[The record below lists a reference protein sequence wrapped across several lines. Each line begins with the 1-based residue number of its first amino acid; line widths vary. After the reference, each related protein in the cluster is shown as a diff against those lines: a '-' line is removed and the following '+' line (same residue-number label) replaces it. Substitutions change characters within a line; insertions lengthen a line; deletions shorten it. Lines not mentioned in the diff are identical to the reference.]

1 MPSSSRK
8 VYTKVNL
15 RSKPSKSMKK
25 QMKKIAKQTVLG
37 IAETKAVGKQSPGG
51 PTTPALSLP
60 HNIVSYHGGLLTTSQ
75 GVLDPNDYS
84 SNAARIGDEIIL
96 KNVNVRFY
104 LSALRPNV
112 TYRAVLFWYES
123 GTTLANDIVYFTQGN
138 KLLDRYNTEQIS
150 IIDQKLITPNIGA
163 LPADDANPRRS
174 RLFTLNGNWK
184 SKKVVYDNAATQ
196 PRFKDIGFALVAY
209 DSINTLQT
217 DDIGE
222 FVYDYKMKFKDL

>member
-1 MPSSSRK
+1 MPSMSRK

-15 RSKPSKSMKK
+15 RSKPSRSMKK
-25 QMKKIAKQTVLG
+25 SIRKIAKQTVLSL
-37 IAETKAVGKQSPGG
+37 AETKAVGFQSAGG
-51 PTTPALSLP
+51 PTTPALGLD
-60 HNIVSYHGGLLTTSQ
+60 HNIVSYHGGLLSCKQ
-75 GVLDPNDYS
+75 GTNDPNDYANRS
-84 SNAARIGDEIIL
+84 ARVGDEVIL
-96 KNVNVRFY
+96 KNMNVRFM

-138 KLLDRYNTEQIS
+138 KLLDRYNNEQIS

-163 LPADDANPRRS
+163 LPADDANPRRT

-184 SKKVVYDNAATQ
+184 SKKIIYDNGGTT

-217 DDIGE
+217 DAVGE
-222 FVYDYKMKFKDL
+222 FVYDAKMKFKDL